1 MRRAINQLPGRREQ
15 AGGSE
20 HRKPGVR
27 GDRRGV
33 KEERV
38 QQGSSS
44 NSFAF
49 MTTLSCVQLGG
60 AWLLLLHHRTQRDN
74 CASKK

>member
-1 MRRAINQLPGRREQ
+1 MSGATNQLPGRREQ

-27 GDRRGV
+27 GDHRGV

-38 QQGSSS
+38 QQGSSR

-49 MTTLSCVQLGG
+49 ITSLSCVQLGG
-60 AWLLLLHHRTQRDN
+60 AWFLLLHHRTQRDN